1 MTDREAMRLAL
12 ELARQAA
19 NDGEVPV
26 GAVVIQDGRV
36 IGEGK
41 NRREKD
47 NNAVLHAEV
56 EAITAAC
63 EAVGSWRLHGC
74 ELFVTLEP
82 CPMCAGAILN
92 ARVDRVVFGAYDEN
106 AGAVISRAQLFDG
119 DFGVCPAVVG
129 GYMLEECAA
138 VLSDF
143 FRKRRAET

>member
-1 MTDREAMRLAL
+1 MRLAL

-26 GAVVIQDGRV
+26 GAVVIRDGRV
-36 IGEGK
+36 IGEGR
-41 NRREKD
+41 NRREKGK
-47 NNAVLHAEV
+47 NAVLHAET
-56 EAITAAC
+56 EAVSRAC

-119 DFGVCPAVVG
+119 DFGVRPAVVG

-143 FRKRRAET
+143 FRKRRAEK